1 MIKLNRAQPGQEYQ
15 YPIIALGFTL
25 QEHPSLRKYDVLSVV
40 HFSSFSIEGY
50 GGNNYMETLP
60 SAISRLDFVIDRKQV
75 LGLIVFQA
83 TSQTEYE

>member
-1 MIKLNRAQPGQEYQ
+1 
-15 YPIIALGFTL
+15 
-25 QEHPSLRKYDVLSVV
+25 
-40 HFSSFSIEGY
+40 
-50 GGNNYMETLP
+50 METLP